1 MYFLRIP
8 SIWVKT
14 NVQKCVKR
22 NFCSLMFSLSARGF
36 LRAERIAVGYTS
48 TLFINLTQMYL
59 SKLNNV
65 FVCNSTLFI
74 SRTKMYFSKLANVF
88 ICTSTLS
95 HFHQLDSSVFL
106 QIDKSI
112 YLHQHP
118 VAFSMKIFHQL
129 ETGSIQHCLPNT
141 FVQIEF
147 VSTFFINL
155 RVALS
160 LLGGILFLTYIIQ
173 ICDLSVLFLSLIGDF
188 YQNCVM
194 LNKSLFPSAKT
205 KPKPCKYPI
214 N

>member
-74 SRTKMYFSKLANVF
+74 SLTKMYFSKLANVF

-95 HFHQLDSSVFL
+95 H
-106 QIDKSI
+106 
-112 YLHQHP
+112 
-118 VAFSMKIFHQL
+118 FHQL

-160 LLGGILFLTYIIQ
+160 LLGGILFLRYIIQ